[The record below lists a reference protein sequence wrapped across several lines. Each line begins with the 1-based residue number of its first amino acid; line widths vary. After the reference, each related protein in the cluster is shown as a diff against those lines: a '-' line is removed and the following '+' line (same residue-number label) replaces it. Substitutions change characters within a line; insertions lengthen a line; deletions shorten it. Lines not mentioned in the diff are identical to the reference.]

1 MSLVLAGG
9 ASEVQTGL
17 HQSFPGPAAR
27 AGAEDAGEEGA
38 GGHGGHAVGP
48 RCSQAQESP
57 QRPHYLSERYCASSH
72 PHLSQPLCCP
82 LSQCSCG
89 GCWPHDQTHTHTE
102 QKARRAVFS
111 QYMLFFEGYTSVFGF
126 CSIMLLLK
134 ELINS
139 LKSFAESQNCELAA
153 VSDKTIHH
161 SYSIPG
167 KLRFCATIKVS

>member
-1 MSLVLAGG
+1 MEVETGVGLKCFVNKSNMSLVLAGG

-57 QRPHYLSERYCASSH
+57 QRPGYLSERYCAGSH

-89 GCWPHDQTHTHTE
+89 GCLPHDHTHTHT
-102 QKARRAVFS
+102 QNKKQDGQFLANICCFLRVIPVFLDS
-111 QYMLFFEGYTSVFGF
+111 APL
-126 CSIMLLLK
+126 CCC
-134 ELINS
+134 
-139 LKSFAESQNCELAA
+139 LKS
-153 VSDKTIHH
+153 
-161 SYSIPG
+161 
-167 KLRFCATIKVS
+167 